1 VNSHSKRR
9 ATGARGD
16 RSEPSDD
23 SEGSRNHSSAARV
36 PLPSWP
42 PYENEGR
49 CRERMYRCAWRHLS
63 GPNRSADADD
73 VASDT
78 MLKIHDALPQFAGA
92 DYVRWASWT
101 NAIVRTVR
109 VDFQRRTGRIR
120 DHTLSLDAAGFDED
134 GEEWGLAHVL
144 PAPDSPE
151 SELIAQE
158 GYEEL
163 LRKIRQVCSR
173 RRDPLVGRRDLA
185 IVRLRERGESVKS
198 VSEILDVT
206 ESVVNNAL
214 HFVRRALA
222 DAYPEL
228 DENRIRQGPK
238 TGAGRGRGQGERT

>member
-1 VNSHSKRR
+1 MNSHSKRR

-23 SEGSRNHSSAARV
+23 SEGSRNHSSTARV

-42 PYENEGR
+42 PYENEGT
-49 CRERMYRCAWRHLS
+49 CRERMYRCAWRHLF

-78 MLKIHDALPQFAGA
+78 MLKIYDSLHQFAGA
-92 DYVRWASWT
+92 DYIGWAAWT
-101 NAIVRTVR
+101 NAIARTVR
-109 VDFQRRTGRIR
+109 YDFLRRTGRIR
-120 DHTLSLDAAGFDED
+120 DHTLSLDTAGSSED
-134 GEEWGLAHVL
+134 GEETGPAHVL

-151 SELIAQE
+151 SELIAHE
-158 GYEEL
+158 AYEEL
-163 LRKIRQVCSR
+163 LRKIGQVCDR
-173 RRDPLVGRRDLA
+173 RRDPLDGRRDLA

-206 ESVVNNAL
+206 VPVVNNAL
-214 HFVRRALA
+214 HFVRRSLA

-228 DENRIRQGPK
+228 DEDRIRQGPK
-238 TGAGRGRGQGERT
+238 TGAGRGRDQGERS